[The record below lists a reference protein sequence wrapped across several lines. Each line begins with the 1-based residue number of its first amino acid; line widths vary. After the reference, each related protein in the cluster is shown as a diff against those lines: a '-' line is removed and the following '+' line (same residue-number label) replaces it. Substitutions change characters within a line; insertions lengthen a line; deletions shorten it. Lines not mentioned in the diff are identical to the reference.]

1 MNDLQDAPIILTAG
15 GTGGHMFPA
24 EALAQEL
31 RARGRTVMLITDTR
45 GAAYAASFG
54 NIETHVIAA
63 SNPAGNLW
71 VKIRAAAAIGI
82 GVVQAWRVL
91 RRRPAALVVGFGGYP
106 ALPAMAAAIWL
117 GVPTAL
123 HEQNAVLGRVNR
135 LIARWVTR
143 IAASVDDLR
152 GLRAIDRVK
161 VTVTGNPVRAGIAAC
176 HGRVYEAPQLDAPFN
191 LVIFGGSQGAR
202 ILSDAVPAAA
212 AMLPPGVSS
221 RLRVV
226 QQCRSD
232 DLERVRMVY
241 ARAGVQAELME
252 FISDMPAKLANAH
265 LVIAR
270 SGATTV
276 SELTAAGVP
285 SILVPYPHHADQQ
298 QLANAEALASVGAA
312 WVLPE
317 AELTSSAL
325 AKRLQ
330 NLLRNPQQLAV
341 AAAAAHG
348 LGRPDAARA
357 LADMVE
363 RLAPRNSAYPG
374 SGGGGNGSS
383 NKVIQLFRRAAG

>member
-1 MNDLQDAPIILTAG
+1 MNENFDAPIILTAG

-31 RARGRTVMLITDTR
+31 RARGRRVALITDKR

-54 NIETHVIAA
+54 DVETHVIAA

-71 VKIRAAAAIGI
+71 AKIKAAAALAKGA
-82 GVVQAWRVL
+82 VQAWRVL
-91 RRRPAALVVGFGGYP
+91 RRQPAALVIGFGGYP

-117 GVPTAL
+117 GVPAAL
-123 HEQNAVLGRVNR
+123 HEQNAVLGKVNR
-135 LIARWVTR
+135 LITR
-143 IAASVDDLR
+143 RVAGIAASVDGLR

-176 HGRVYEAPQLDAPFN
+176 HQRAYDAPTLDSPFN
-191 LVIFGGSQGAR
+191 LVVFGGSQGAR
-202 ILSDAVPAAA
+202 ILSEVVPAAI
-212 AMLPPGVSS
+212 AMLPPGVSA
-221 RLRVV
+221 RLRIV
-226 QQCRSD
+226 QQCRSA
-232 DLERVRMVY
+232 DLERVRTVY
-241 ARAGVQAELME
+241 ERAGVQAELVE
-252 FISDMPAKLANAH
+252 FISDMPERLARAH

-276 SELTAAGVP
+276 SELTVAGIP

-298 QLANAEALASVGAA
+298 QLANAEALASMGAA
-312 WVLPE
+312 WIMPD
-317 AELTSSAL
+317 AQFTSSAL

-341 AAAAAHG
+341 AAAASHD

-363 RLAPRNSAYPG
+363 RLAPRKIAAPG
-374 SGGGGNGSS
+374 TGGGGGFG
-383 NKVIQLFRRAAG
+383 KVIPLFRRAAG

>member
-1 MNDLQDAPIILTAG
+1 MKEYNDAPIVLTAG

-31 RARGRTVMLITDTR
+31 RARGRTVVLITDAR
-45 GAAYAASFG
+45 GAAFASSFG
-54 NIETHVIAA
+54 RIDVHVVAA
-63 SNPAGNLW
+63 KNPAGNALS
-71 VKIRAAAAIGI
+71 KLRAAALIAVGTF
-82 GVVQAWRVL
+82 QAL
-91 RRRPAALVVGFGGYP
+91 RLLRQQPPALVIGFGGYP

-135 LIARWVTR
+135 LIAHRVSGL
-143 IAASVDDLR
+143 ASSVEGLR
-152 GLRAIDRVK
+152 GLRAIDQVK
-161 VTVTGNPVRAGIAAC
+161 VAVTGNPVRADIAAC
-176 HGRVYEAPQLDAPFN
+176 YGRPYDAPTQDSPFN
-191 LVIFGGSQGAR
+191 LVVFGGSQGAR
-202 ILSDAVPAAA
+202 VLSETVPAAI
-212 AMLPPGVSS
+212 AMLPPGVSA
-221 RLRVV
+221 RLRIV
-226 QQCRSD
+226 QQCRTA
-232 DLERVRMVY
+232 DLEQARKAY
-241 ARAGVQAELME
+241 ARTGVQVELTD
-252 FISDMPAKLANAH
+252 FIRDMPARLASAH

-298 QLANAEALASVGAA
+298 QLANAQALADAGAA
-312 WVLPE
+312 WVMPE
-317 AELTSSAL
+317 AEMTAAGL

-330 NLLRNPQQLAV
+330 NLLRNPQQLNI

-363 RLAPRNSAYPG
+363 RLAPRKAEHPKR
-374 SGGGGNGSS
+374 GGGGGG
-383 NKVIQLFRRAAG
+383 KVIPFFRRVAA